1 MSLHG
6 HRLASRLWILLAIA
20 ALALLAGAVWL
31 GAALR
36 SNGCAPCRQ
45 PEALLLND
53 LGPGAVARMD
63 SSIFGYSTGWQ
74 VSDLGADPLEPPDP
88 SVEPAGDLTFPYT
101 GKTLWLRLAPGD
113 YWSYLYVTVDER
125 PANLLTNIAGNDD
138 GLGLA
143 AGYTTLLA
151 PERTVDGQPAPLW
164 VPVHRSDS
172 DGPHWARIELWRG
185 WGQTPL
191 RGVAV
196 DLAPDSAVDA
206 AGTQR
211 AGQMPLWPG
220 MVLLLIGGWG
230 TGAAAYWTVAR
241 RRQEPATAPAGNAT
255 APRLQ
260 RVAPWLAAGG
270 LLLIAAGTAL
280 RQWPTTAAGVALLA
294 LAGTID
300 PLYWLAALLFGL
312 PFAYGVKLPLLPQRA
327 VDLIDLGVLGGMAIW
342 AAHWVLARAMP
353 GLRAAIARPVP
364 GRYTLLLLALL
375 VSWVLVAVTESR
387 YPNLALREWRTI
399 FLNSMLFGA
408 LLVAALRTTPRPEAG
423 RWLLVAAWLSGAA
436 VVALVGLW
444 GFVVGGDFVSAAEGV
459 RRVQAFYDSANNLAL
474 YLDRTVAVTLALAL
488 FSHGWRLRLLWIG
501 LAAPQVLAWLLTF
514 SKGTLFLAAPA
525 MLAVLAIGGV
535 WLLRRQGRSVR
546 PLFWLAGAAALGA
559 LVMVPFV
566 GAERFQR
573 LFDFEQGTG
582 FLRLQLWRSAW
593 QMALDHPLLG
603 VGPDQFLYAYRSN
616 YLLPQAWQE
625 PNLNH
630 PHNLILDWWTRLGL
644 PGLVLGLAWLGTGI
658 HGIWRWFTG
667 RTPSALALGFL
678 AAAAAGIAHGLID
691 VSYALPELMI
701 VWVLLFHLGG
711 EDAMRQPVS
720 PLPPRT

>member
-1 MSLHG
+1 MV
-6 HRLASRLWILLAIA
+6 AVV
-20 ALALLAGAVWL
+20 LALLAGAVWL
-31 GAALR
+31 GVAVRSNACSLCITPAAL
-36 SNGCAPCRQ
+36 P
-45 PEALLLND
+45 LNN

-63 SSIFGYSTGWQ
+63 SSVFGYSAGWR
-74 VSDLGADPLEPPDP
+74 VSDLGADPLEPPNPDI
-88 SVEPAGDLTFPYT
+88 EPAGDLTFPYT

-113 YWSYLYVTVDER
+113 YWSYLYVTVDEQ
-125 PANLLTNIAGNDD
+125 PANLLADIRGNDD
-138 GLGLA
+138 SQGNA

-151 PERTVDGQPAPLW
+151 PERTVDGRPAPLW
-164 VPVHRSDS
+164 LPVHRSQS

-211 AGQMPLWPG
+211 VRQMSLWPG

-230 TGAAAYWTVAR
+230 MGAAAYWTVAR
-241 RRQEPATAPAGNAT
+241 RRQEPGTTPAGNAWT
-255 APRLQ
+255 LPLTQ
-260 RVAPWLAAGG
+260 VAPWLTAGG
-270 LLLIAAGTAL
+270 LLLIGAGTAL
-280 RQWPTTAAGVALLA
+280 GIWLPTAAGVALLA
-294 LAGTID
+294 LAGVVN
-300 PLYWLAALLFGL
+300 PVLWLAALLFGL

-327 VDLIDLGVLGGMAIW
+327 VDLIDLGVLGGVAIW
-342 AAHWVLARAMP
+342 VVHWVLTRAVP
-353 GLRAAIARPVP
+353 ELRAPKARPVP
-364 GRYTLLLLALL
+364 GRHTLLLLALL
-375 VSWVLVAVTESR
+375 ASWALVAVTESR
-387 YPNLALREWRTI
+387 YPDLALREWRTI
-399 FLNSMLFGA
+399 FLNSLLFGA
-408 LLVAALRTTPRPEAG
+408 LLVIALRMTPRAGTG

-436 VVALVGLW
+436 VVAIVGLW
-444 GFVVGGDFVSAAEGV
+444 GFVAGGEFVSTAEGV

-474 YLDRTVAVTLALAL
+474 YLDRTVAVTLALAI
-488 FSHGWRLRLLWIG
+488 FARDWRWRLLWIG

-535 WLLRRQGRSVR
+535 WLLRREGRSPR
-546 PLFWLAGAAALGA
+546 PLLWLAGAAALGA
-559 LVMVPFV
+559 LLLLPFV

-616 YLLPQAWQE
+616 YLLPTAWQE

-630 PHNLILDWWTRLGL
+630 PHNLVLDWWTRLGL
-644 PGLVLGLAWLGTGI
+644 PGLVLGMAWLGTGI
-658 HGIWRWFTG
+658 YGIWRWFTG
-667 RTPSALALGFL
+667 RAPSALALGCL

-701 VWVLLFHLGG
+701 VWVLLFHLR
-711 EDAMRQPVS
+711 DA
-720 PLPPRT
+720 